1 MNYLQPIT
9 CIPAFLFVPLCLCE
23 MPQMIRAI

>member
-1 MNYLQPIT
+1 MNFLEPIAT
-9 CIPAFLFVPLCLCE
+9 ILAFFFVPLCLCE